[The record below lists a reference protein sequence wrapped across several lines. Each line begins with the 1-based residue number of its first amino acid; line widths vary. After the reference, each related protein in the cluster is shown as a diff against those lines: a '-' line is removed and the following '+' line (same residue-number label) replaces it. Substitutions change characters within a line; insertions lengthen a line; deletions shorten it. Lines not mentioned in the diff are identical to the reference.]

1 MTSHP
6 RSLLFVSGERP
17 DRYAKAVASGA
28 DLACI
33 DLEDAVHPGRKAQA
47 RADLVAWLQAHAGR
61 PVAVRVNSPRTVEGL
76 RDLLLLADAGV
87 FVDTLLVPKVEEAAD
102 VVLPHQWLGAA
113 FGRLVALVETPLG
126 IEQLSAIAEATHRGA
141 PRLAALMLGGADLS
155 TELGARFE
163 WDSLSSARGRLLN
176 AARAHGLQAWDV
188 PYIDLSDPAGLAAE
202 SRRVRALG
210 YDCKAAIHPAQV
222 PAIHEA
228 WKPPPA
234 ELEWARALVDAIESR
249 GGVGAPLG
257 AFVFRGRM
265 VDAPVLGRARRLLA
279 QDLSGPGP

>member
-17 DRYAKAVASGA
+17 DRYAKAVACGA

-47 RADLVAWLQAHAGR
+47 RADLVAWLQAHAGG
-61 PVAVRVNSPRTVEGL
+61 PVAVRVNSLRTVDGL

-210 YDCKAAIHPAQV
+210 YDCKAAIHPAQI

-234 ELEWARALVDAIESR
+234 ELEWARALLAEIESR
-249 GGVGAPLG
+249 GGVHEPLG